1 MDNEQEREIARIVM
15 AATADDATERELQE
29 LNDLL
34 AAQPKLAD
42 FVVDLM
48 SQEAWLNWHS
58 TVARSGEIRSE
69 LLEQI
74 TNVVRSTEE
83 PLDETETIKLLSTA
97 SCQVPESKPSRPA
110 ARFSLNNYRA
120 VSALAAS
127 LLLAVGI
134 LLGLLISRATNNA
147 NSIAALAENTVTA
160 PTQSNYVARFV
171 HGTACLWNQE
181 TNVPVT
187 SNMLRTGESLSL
199 LEGLAEL
206 QLDWDNGGAA
216 LRIEGPAGLVL
227 TAERGASLS
236 HGRFT
241 ADVEALG
248 SNFSLSTPNGLIEV
262 SGDTSLG
269 VAISGS
275 DVELHVF
282 KGSAR
287 FIGPWSRSIEDTTPE
302 TISAGEAI
310 HIGAD
315 KDGRTQVDRSEASP
329 SSFASKVSM
338 GSDHLTVNPEYVR
351 TVVAGQPL
359 VYWRF
364 EDIEADKVANEMGP
378 RYTGHLQG
386 EADRVRQMGNTSLEL
401 GAGLSEV
408 ALQSFIYTDD
418 ALEGDFSKGYTVEAW
433 FKPSH
438 YHWGSLISFLG
449 DPAQPGWQAPHG
461 LIIEIGGPR
470 LSASEI
476 EHPGKLRYLHRNPPG
491 SDFASG
497 TSLFSEEVYKLRKW
511 QHIVAVKS
519 DNEMR
524 LYNNGELVASGNDTT
539 GLAPGMKIVLGQL
552 DRAQFYR
559 KFIGQIDEFAV
570 YPRPLSEEEVKGH
583 FQLIRPTWNERTFPK
598 RPQQTAGDQ
607 QGKNHAFNM

>member
-1 MDNEQEREIARIVM
+1 MNNEQEREIARIVM
-15 AATADDATERELQE
+15 AATADEAAESELRT
-29 LNDLL
+29 LNELL
-34 AAQPKLAD
+34 ATQPEIANL
-42 FVVDLM
+42 VVELM

-58 TVARSGEIRSE
+58 TVARSGEIRGE
-69 LLEQI
+69 LLEHI
-74 TNVVRSTEE
+74 TNVVRFAEE
-83 PLDETETIKLLSTA
+83 PLDETEAIKLLSTS
-97 SCQVPESKPSRPA
+97 SCQISEPLNSRPA
-110 ARFSLNNYRA
+110 SRFFFNNYRA

-127 LLLAVGI
+127 LLLAVGV
-134 LLGLLISRATNNA
+134 LLGLLISKATNNA
-147 NSIAALAENTVTA
+147 DSLGTLADNTVQT
-160 PTQSNYVARFV
+160 PLESNYVARFV

-187 SNMLRTGESLSL
+187 SDALRTGESLSL

-206 QLDWDNGGAA
+206 QLDWDTGGAA

-241 ADVEALG
+241 ADIEALG
-248 SNFSLSTPNGLIEV
+248 SQFSLSTPNGLIEV

-287 FIGPWSRSIEDTTPE
+287 FVGPWTRSIAESSPV
-302 TISAGEAI
+302 TIAAGEAI
-310 HIGAD
+310 RIGAD
-315 KDGRTQVDRSEASP
+315 KDGRTQVERDVASP

-338 GSDHLTVNPEYVR
+338 GSDHLAVSPEYVQ
-351 TVVAGQPL
+351 TIVAGKPL

-364 EDIEADKVANEMGP
+364 EDAEADRVANEMGP

-386 EADRVRQMGNTSLEL
+386 EADRVRQIGNTSLEL
-401 GAGLSEV
+401 GAGLTEL

-418 ALEGDFSKGYTVEAW
+418 ALEGDFPKGYAVEAW

-438 YHWGSLISFLG
+438 YHWGSVISFLG

-476 EHPGKLRYLHRNPPG
+476 EHPGKLRYVHRNPPG

-497 TSLFSEEVYKLRKW
+497 TSLFSGEVYELRRW

-519 DNEMR
+519 DSEMR
-524 LYNNGELVASGNDTT
+524 LYNNGVLVASGNDST

-583 FQLIRPTWNERTFPK
+583 FQLLRPSWNKHSFPK
-598 RPQQTAGDQ
+598 RPQQTVDGKRD
-607 QGKNHAFNM
+607 KNHAFNM